1 MKLLK
6 YKYTRYALFVV
17 FLAICYV
24 NVNGQTKN
32 QFVVAQDGSGD
43 FKTVQEAVTAC
54 GAFPAEIKRIFIK
67 NGIYREKVL
76 IDSFHANI
84 TMEGESKEK
93 TIITCDDHAG
103 QPGIGTFNS
112 YTVKVLGDHITL
124 NNLTIENSSGEVGQA
139 VALHVEGDYFR
150 ASNCHILG
158 NQDTLYAAGQKSR
171 QYYSN
176 CYISGTTD
184 FIFGAAT
191 AVFEGCE
198 LHSKR
203 NSYITAA
210 STPEG
215 NQFGYVF
222 RNCNLTAKEG
232 VTKVY
237 LGRPWR
243 AYANVVFLNCEMGAH
258 IVPEGWHNWGKPE
271 REKTAFYAEY
281 NSTGAGANPANRV
294 AWSHQLRK
302 KEAKEYAYK
311 KIYGYCTNWIFNP
324 VEK

>member
-150 ASNCHILG
+150 ASNCHHFGKPGHTLCCRSKKPSVLFQLLYFQGLPILFLEPPL
-158 NQDTLYAAGQKSR
+158 QFLKAV
-171 QYYSN
+171 N
-176 CYISGTTD
+176 CI
-184 FIFGAAT
+184 
-191 AVFEGCE
+191 
-198 LHSKR
+198 
-203 NSYITAA
+203 
-210 STPEG
+210 
-215 NQFGYVF
+215 
-222 RNCNLTAKEG
+222 
-232 VTKVY
+232 
-237 LGRPWR
+237 
-243 AYANVVFLNCEMGAH
+243 ANVILILPQQA
-258 IVPEGWHNWGKPE
+258 
-271 REKTAFYAEY
+271 
-281 NSTGAGANPANRV
+281 
-294 AWSHQLRK
+294 LRK
-302 KEAKEYAYK
+302 
-311 KIYGYCTNWIFNP
+311 GTNSDMFSGI
-324 VEK
+324 VI